1 MKKSF
6 IWMLAALAGV
16 TMVSCSSDDDG
27 PSAGPTVGIT
37 AVQVTPSG
45 SAKSYACVIKQDA
58 MTIENTNDSV
68 DWDVIDASLSK
79 TKVIATATLGAKVYY
94 NDVEVGTQGIEVN
107 ASSPVTLVA
116 KDNNGNS
123 KSYTLKVVK
132 AKVASGADMIK
143 KASTFTNF
151 PSGLI
156 DYDMTFF
163 NGKFYAITTSLS
175 GSGEVK
181 TENYQLFSSEDGLN
195 WTEVDP

>member
-1 MKKSF
+1 M
-6 IWMLAALAGV
+6 
-16 TMVSCSSDDDG
+16 
-27 PSAGPTVGIT
+27 
-37 AVQVTPSG
+37 
-45 SAKSYACVIKQDA
+45 
-58 MTIENTNDSV
+58 
-68 DWDVIDASLSK
+68 
-79 TKVIATATLGAKVYY
+79 
-94 NDVEVGTQGIEVN
+94 GTQGVEVN

-195 WTEVDP
+195 WTEVDYKTDATGLTLPEGQTNYVIGGEGARLAVFNGRMYILGGARTKGMISMAMRLKLTGVCLLSTTGEVFQQLTVRLSSAIHWA

>member
-6 IWMLAALAGV
+6 ICMLAALVGV

-45 SAKSYACVIKQDA
+45 SAKSYTCVIKQDA

-94 NDVEVGTQGIEVN
+94 NDVEVEIGRAHV
-107 ASSPVTLVA
+107 
-116 KDNNGNS
+116 
-123 KSYTLKVVK
+123 
-132 AKVASGADMIK
+132 
-143 KASTFTNF
+143 
-151 PSGLI
+151 
-156 DYDMTFF
+156 
-163 NGKFYAITTSLS
+163 
-175 GSGEVK
+175 
-181 TENYQLFSSEDGLN
+181 
-195 WTEVDP
+195 